1 VKNFYNTKSL
11 RERLLMLSFLLIGV
25 AWWGSALVGRVR
37 FNVSAWQAA
46 GRDAELQQLW
56 LAQEAA
62 VGARTAA
69 VAQQLDAG
77 RTMNAT
83 QALTEVDRLAQ
94 GLPHDLGGQRTDRT
108 DSFAL
113 HSLSVTFRRVDMA
126 GLLRFYEGVA
136 ARAPYLG
143 IDQCTI
149 SAERASPGV
158 INAVFR
164 VYSVEAVRP
173 AATP

>member
-1 VKNFYNTKSL
+1 MKNFYNTKSL
-11 RERLLMLSFLLIGV
+11 RERLLMLGFLLIGV
-25 AWWGSALVGRVR
+25 VWWGSDLAGRVR
-37 FNVSAWQAA
+37 FNVSAWQTA
-46 GRDAELQQLW
+46 GHDAELQQLW

-77 RTMNAT
+77 RTMNAA
-83 QALTEVDRLAQ
+83 QAFTEVDRLAQ

-108 DSFAL
+108 DNFAL
-113 HSLSVTFRRVDMA
+113 HSLQITFRRVDMA

-143 IDQCTI
+143 IDQCVI
-149 SAERASPGV
+149 NADRASPGMV
-158 INAVFR
+158 TAVFR

-173 AATP
+173 AQ

>member
-11 RERLLMLSFLLIGV
+11 RERLLMLGFLLIGV
-25 AWWGSALVGRVR
+25 VWWGSALVGRTR
-37 FNVSAWQAA
+37 INVAAWQAA
-46 GRDAELQQLW
+46 GRDSEVQRLW

-62 VGARTAA
+62 VGARTAE
-69 VAQQLDAG
+69 VARQLDAG

-113 HSLSVTFRRVDMA
+113 HSLNVTFRRVDMA

-149 SAERASPGV
+149 SSDRPSPGMV
-158 INAVFR
+158 NAVFR
-164 VYSVEAVRP
+164 VYSVEAARP
-173 AATP
+173 AP